1 MARKIFITEKDKKR
15 LLALISETKEFS
27 KGNKEYLQALEQ
39 ELGLAEEVA
48 TELVPKNV
56 ITMNSKVHL
65 REIKSGE
72 DMIFTL
78 VYPHEANV
86 NSDKIS
92 ILAPVGTAI
101 LGFKIGDVVT
111 WQVPDGLVK
120 LKVIDILYQPEAAGD
135 LDLQLMCFY
144 AIFGADA
151 ISY

>member
-1 MARKIFITEKDKKR
+1 M
-15 LLALISETKEFS
+15 
-27 KGNKEYLQALEQ
+27 
-39 ELGLAEEVA
+39 
-48 TELVPKNV
+48 
-56 ITMNSKVHL
+56 

-135 LDLQLMCFY
+135 LDL
-144 AIFGADA
+144 
-151 ISY
+151 

>member
-135 LDLQLMCFY
+135 LDL
-144 AIFGADA
+144 
-151 ISY
+151 